1 MRQFTAIALGSL
13 FAMLPC
19 HAYSVELD
27 LDDPLTPGKR
37 DSEVQP
43 PPTHNSD
50 PTRDKLQ
57 RPVRPDAEQK
67 TPAPKSLPNKRKPSD
82 APAID
87 PDAEQINRGA
97 VSPR

>member
-1 MRQFTAIALGSL
+1 MRQFTTLVLCSL
-13 FAMLPC
+13 FAILAC
-19 HAYSVELD
+19 QAYSVELD

-57 RPVRPDAEQK
+57 RPARPDAEQK
-67 TPAPKSLPNKRKPSD
+67 TPAPKPLPNKHNPGDK
-82 APAID
+82 PAID